1 MTWLRLHSG
10 RKLNEIKKRR
20 QGKAQHSV
28 AAALDR
34 KGGSSYPANWDE
46 VEMRSLKQQP
56 RLASS
61 ANSGTA
67 HWPKRVGTSCSA
79 QSTAQP
85 IWQYRTAPKL
95 MCASLQLQSRRRA
108 RPRAATRSKR
118 VVSAGVRS
126 FALLTVA
133 LQDYSMGY
141 SRQLSSFRLVQW
153 SHCRPI
159 VGVALQPTGLT
170 FCTWPEPRDGAA
182 HPRRR
187 LRSV

>member
-20 QGKAQHSV
+20 HGKAQHAV

-34 KGGSSYPANWDE
+34 GGSSYPANWDE
-46 VEMRSLKQQP
+46 VETRSLKQQP
-56 RLASS
+56 RQASS
-61 ANSGTA
+61 ANSGTYSA
-67 HWPKRVGTSCSA
+67 LPERVGTGCSA

-108 RPRAATRSKR
+108 RQRATARSKR

-126 FALLTVA
+126 FALRTVA